1 MGYCG
6 GSKALDAYAN
16 AAAAQDTADSKRRVF
31 IEEPTTP
38 YDVGDLWTQG
48 PTGVIMRA
56 IVSRASGAFVEADWQ
71 KADKYTDDT
80 RAIQAETA
88 AKAYTDAQAVLTKVM
103 MESYMDGIISN
114 AERLA
119 ITAAE
124 NALTEA
130 YKRLL
135 ELNQNLAS
143 GGVQLL
149 REYDIAF
156 NFKYWGGTGTAGD
169 VDLNNITVIE
179 AFVMGGLIGST
190 SVFVYIVKGS

>member
-1 MGYCG
+1 MVVAKGQITITAVDPIASNTEPPNKFVG
-6 GSKALDAYAN
+6 MVWIDTSVSPPIQKVWNGSEWL
-16 AAAAQDTADSKRRVF
+16 
-31 IEEPTTP
+31 
-38 YDVGDLWTQG
+38 
-48 PTGVIMRA
+48 
-56 IVSRASGAFVEADWQ
+56 IVSDP
-71 KADKYTDDT
+71 T
-80 RAIQAETA
+80 
-88 AKAYTDAQAVLTKVM
+88 AKAYTDAQAVLTKIM
-103 MESYMDGIISN
+103 MESYMDGIITN

-135 ELNQNLAS
+135 ELRQNLAS

-169 VDLNNITVIE
+169 VDLNKITVIE
-179 AFVMGGLIGST
+179 AFAMGGLIGST
-190 SVFVYIVKGS
+190 SFDYVDENGKKLEIIY

>member
-1 MGYCG
+1 MVVAKGQITITAVDPIASNTEPPNKFVG
-6 GSKALDAYAN
+6 MVWIDTSVTPPIQKVWNGSEWL
-16 AAAAQDTADSKRRVF
+16 
-31 IEEPTTP
+31 
-38 YDVGDLWTQG
+38 
-48 PTGVIMRA
+48 
-56 IVSRASGAFVEADWQ
+56 IVSDPTKLINDA
-71 KADKYTDDT
+71 
-80 RAIQAETA
+80 QAA

-124 NALTEA
+124 NALVDA

-135 ELNQNLAS
+135 ELRQNLAS

-190 SVFVYIVKGS
+190 SFDYVDENGKKIEIIY

>member
-1 MGYCG
+1 MVVAKGQITITAVDPIASNTEPPNKFDG
-6 GSKALDAYAN
+6 MVWIDTSVTPPIQKLWNGSEWLIVSD
-16 AAAAQDTADSKRRVF
+16 
-31 IEEPTTP
+31 PTTLIN
-38 YDVGDLWTQG
+38 D
-48 PTGVIMRA
+48 A
-56 IVSRASGAFVEADWQ
+56 
-71 KADKYTDDT
+71 
-80 RAIQAETA
+80 QAA
-88 AKAYTDAQAVLTKVM
+88 AKAYTDSQAILTKIM

-130 YKRLL
+130 YNRLL
-135 ELNQNLAS
+135 ELRQNIAS

-169 VDLNNITVIE
+169 VDLDNITVIE
-179 AFVMGGLIGST
+179 AFAMGGLIGST
-190 SVFVYIVKGS
+190 SFDYVDENGKKLEIIY

>member
-1 MGYCG
+1 MVVAKGQITITAVDPIASNTEPPNKFDGMVWIDTSVTPPIQKLYN
-6 GSKALDAYAN
+6 GSKWLIVSD
-16 AAAAQDTADSKRRVF
+16 
-31 IEEPTTP
+31 PTTLIT
-38 YDVGDLWTQG
+38 D
-48 PTGVIMRA
+48 A
-56 IVSRASGAFVEADWQ
+56 Q
-71 KADKYTDDT
+71 K
-80 RAIQAETA
+80 A

-135 ELNQNLAS
+135 ELNQNIAS

-179 AFVMGGLIGST
+179 AFVMGGLIDST
-190 SVFVYIVKGS
+190 SFDYVDENGKKIEIIY

>member
-1 MGYCG
+1 MILAKG
-6 GSKALDAYAN
+6 
-16 AAAAQDTADSKRRVF
+16 QITITAVDFSD
-31 IEEPTTP
+31 PTT
-38 YDVGDLWTQG
+38 L
-48 PTGVIMRA
+48 IA
-56 IVSRASGAFVEADWQ
+56 
-71 KADKYTDDT
+71 
-80 RAIQAETA
+80 A
-88 AKAYTDAQAVLTKVM
+88 AKAYTDAQAILTKVM

-124 NALTEA
+124 NALVEA

-135 ELNQNLAS
+135 ELNQNIAS

-190 SVFVYIVKGS
+190 SFDYVDENGKKIEIIY

>member
-1 MGYCG
+1 MIAKGQITITAIDPIA
-6 GSKALDAYAN
+6 SKTEPPN
-16 AAAAQDTADSKRRVF
+16 KFVGMVWIDTSVSPPVMK
-31 IEEPTTP
+31 T
-38 YDVGDLWTQG
+38 WTG
-48 PTGVIMRA
+48 TA
-56 IVSRASGAFVEADWQ
+56 WEIVSDP
-71 KADKYTDDT
+71 T
-80 RAIQAETA
+80 
-88 AKAYTDAQAVLTKVM
+88 AKAYTDAQAVLTKIM

-114 AERLA
+114 AERIA

-124 NALTEA
+124 NALVDA
-130 YKRLL
+130 YNRLL
-135 ELNQNLAS
+135 ELNQNIAS

-190 SVFVYIVKGS
+190 SFDYVDENGKKLEIIY

>member
-1 MGYCG
+1 MLARGQITITAIDPIASKTEPPNKFVG
-6 GSKALDAYAN
+6 MVWIDTSVSPPIQKLWNGSEWL
-16 AAAAQDTADSKRRVF
+16 
-31 IEEPTTP
+31 
-38 YDVGDLWTQG
+38 
-48 PTGVIMRA
+48 
-56 IVSRASGAFVEADWQ
+56 IVNDPNPL
-71 KADKYTDDT
+71 
-80 RAIQAETA
+80 I
-88 AKAYTDAQAVLTKVM
+88 KAYTDAQAVLTKIM

-135 ELNQNLAS
+135 ELRQNLAS

-156 NFKYWGGTGTAGD
+156 DFKYWGETGISGSI
-169 VDLNNITVIE
+169 DLNNITVIE
-179 AFVMGGLIGST
+179 AFAMGGLIGST
-190 SVFVYIVKGS
+190 SFDYVDENGKKLEIIY